1 MCGRPADYCRRCA
14 TRGLPGT
21 VAGGRLH
28 SARFLT
34 AARRSP
40 LSSACPRTRDHHA
53 SASPVRITPVKSCAH
68 VRHRDHTASPR
79 VGCCATAL
87 SMRHSTCAKP
97 PSPRHAQPDCIGGG
111 HASRQMMQ
119 HVPGAGSVGGRPK
132 SRDAYRYRSSPHSAR
147 ACVFAR
153 VFARVFACVCAC
165 ADILRD
171 SLLYVCSC
179 LWMWTAACAY
189 THAPQLTYACVHT
202 HTHTQTHTWI
212 YVWAL
217 PTQARMQRCAAH
229 SPPARALE
237 SAREWERA
245 HLGLEFGVG

>member
-1 MCGRPADYCRRCA
+1 
-14 TRGLPGT
+14 
-21 VAGGRLH
+21 
-28 SARFLT
+28 
-34 AARRSP
+34 
-40 LSSACPRTRDHHA
+40 
-53 SASPVRITPVKSCAH
+53 
-68 VRHRDHTASPR
+68 
-79 VGCCATAL
+79 
-87 SMRHSTCAKP
+87 
-97 PSPRHAQPDCIGGG
+97 
-111 HASRQMMQ
+111 MQ

-189 THAPQLTYACVHT
+189 THAPPLTYACVHT

-237 SAREWERA
+237 SARAPSRA
-245 HLGLEFGVG
+245 RAAGRRVASARPWLRLRRSPACASPRRARRGLRCCPLPTRRRSAPPQCASWPCTHARKPT